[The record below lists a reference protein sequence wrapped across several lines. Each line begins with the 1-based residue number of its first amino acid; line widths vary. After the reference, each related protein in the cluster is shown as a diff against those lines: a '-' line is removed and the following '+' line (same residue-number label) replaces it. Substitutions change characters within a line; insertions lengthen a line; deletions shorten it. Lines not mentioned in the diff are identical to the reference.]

1 MTHHIGYNTFGYG
14 GMIIGSLLFIAFV
27 VGIIALIV
35 WAVKSAS
42 KGNAGSSSVSS
53 TASQS
58 PMEIAK
64 LRYAKGE
71 LTREEY
77 QALFD
82 DLK

>member
-1 MTHHIGYNTFGYG
+1 MIHHIGYSSFGYG
-14 GMIIGSLLFIAFV
+14 GMIIGSLLFIAFI

-35 WAVKSAS
+35 WVVKSAS
-42 KGNAGSSSVSS
+42 KGNTSSSSVSS

-58 PMEIAK
+58 PQEIAK
-64 LRYAKGE
+64 IRYAKGE

-77 QALFD
+77 QALLD